1 MNSDEKLRQL
11 NRLVNDRE
19 LSHRSRNIIHSTIQH
34 IKIQDQELLKF
45 KEDITDLQI
54 SDKENAKQNAHIA
67 VMAFA
72 PKPWDR
78 FSRS

>member
-34 IKIQDQELLKF
+34 IQMQDQELLKF
-45 KEDITDLQI
+45 KEDIIDLQI
-54 SDKENAKQNAHIA
+54 SDKDNAKQNARPA
-67 VMAFA
+67 VTPFA
-72 PKPWDR
+72 PMG
-78 FSRS
+78 

>member
-19 LSHRSRNIIHSTIQH
+19 LSHRSRNIVHSTIQH
-34 IKIQDQELLKF
+34 IKMQDQELLKF

-54 SDKENAKQNAHIA
+54 SDKENARQNAHIA
-67 VMAFA
+67 ATAFT
-72 PKPWDR
+72 PMG
-78 FSRS
+78 